1 MTARSHP
8 VRARQASSLSQTRMC
23 MFRLV
28 LWLVSKMVKFWVVW
42 SPCSHNSILRL
53 FAHSSHSSLTTL
65 PAPYT
70 YHCHHHYAESARWKP
85 RGVALGDGGPSW
97 EAGHHPLNHVRGSQK
112 ILEEGLGF
120 PRRGGGQSLV
130 SIALWWQKVYTLQ
143 SVLMDVKLLSSHNH
157 PVRRVQW
164 SSLFCKW
171 EPEGWGPEN
180 SC

>member
-1 MTARSHP
+1 MKARSHP
-8 VRARQASSLSQTRMC
+8 VRARQASSPSQTRMR

-53 FAHSSHSSLTTL
+53 FAHSSHSSLTTRPGVAL
-65 PAPYT
+65 LHTHTTAP
-70 YHCHHHYAESARWKP
+70 P
-85 RGVALGDGGPSW
+85 RCGKCQMEAGGGALGDGGPSW
-97 EAGHHPLNHVRGSQK
+97 ESGHHPLNHIRGSQK

-130 SIALWWQKVYTLQ
+130 SIAPWWQKVYTLQ
-143 SVLMDVKLLSSHNH
+143 SFLTDVKLLSSHNH

-164 SSLFCKW
+164 SSLFY
-171 EPEGWGPEN
+171 EWGPEN
-180 SC
+180 RC